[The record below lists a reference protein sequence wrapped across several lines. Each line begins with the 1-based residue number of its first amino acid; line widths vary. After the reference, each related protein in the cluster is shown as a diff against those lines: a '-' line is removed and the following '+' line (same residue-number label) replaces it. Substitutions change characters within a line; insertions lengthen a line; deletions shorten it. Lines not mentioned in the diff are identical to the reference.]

1 MELQRRS
8 LIGVV
13 FVSAV
18 SFACADEDMSVVASE
33 PDESR
38 SSSQPAGEDT
48 GENAAT
54 SSDEDAMDDSP
65 PAEVGTDSDPLQ
77 SSPDA
82 PSGAPSTAGS
92 GAAGGMSSG
101 STPPEGGD
109 AGPEQMPPATTPPS
123 STDPTAPPLPLPDL
137 VLDAAYLEATIQ
149 QSMVDASLDSCL
161 INEKCITGVG
171 LRRVVRFGT
180 RSGNIGTADLVAGR
194 PALDNP
200 IWEYDAC
207 HDHFHFEGYAEYE
220 LIDAATSVVLPVGV
234 KHGFCLRDLGTWDPS
249 VPSECG
255 VYDCDYQGL
264 GVGCYDVYV
273 PELDCQWVDITDVP
287 PGEYQLRVTINSEQ
301 RIQELDRSNNSATV
315 RILITPTTV
324 QPVR

>member
-1 MELQRRS
+1 
-8 LIGVV
+8 
-13 FVSAV
+13 
-18 SFACADEDMSVVASE
+18 MSRVERE
-33 PDESR
+33 PDEDT
-38 SSSQPAGEDT
+38 SSLEPAGEDS
-48 GENAAT
+48 ET
-54 SSDEDAMDDSP
+54 SSADDSTDDSA
-65 PAEVGTDSDPLQ
+65 PADVATESDPLQ
-77 SSPDA
+77 SSPGSAADA
-82 PSGAPSTAGS
+82 ESGAGS
-92 GAAGGMSSG
+92 MSSEA
-101 STPPEGGD
+101 TPPEGSD
-109 AGPEQMPPATTPPS
+109 AGETPAESAPPGSTTPTPS
-123 STDPTAPPLPLPDL
+123 PLALPDL

-149 QSMVDASLDSCL
+149 QAVVDASLDSCL
-161 INEKCITGVG
+161 INERCITGVG

-207 HDHFHFEGYAEYE
+207 HDHFHFEGYAAYE
-220 LIDAATSVVLPVGV
+220 LIDAATSAVLPVGV

-249 VPSECG
+249 VPSSCG

-287 PGEYQLRVTINSEQ
+287 PGEYNLRVTINSEQ

-315 RILITPTTV
+315 RILITADTV